1 MRQFGKATFMG
12 SAKALGRAA
21 ILFAAVLATS
31 CGTSRAGS
39 PPAAPAPEVV
49 RLWPGA
55 APGTESWSGAEVE
68 VDADVPGAGKVH
80 IVTNVTTPTAT
91 VFRPPAGKANGA
103 AMLVLPGG
111 AFRALVWD
119 LDGTEVAEWLNRR
132 GITAFV
138 LRYRVRPPT
147 EQGPG
152 GPESFDAFFTRTQPA
167 RDIAVA
173 DARRALAHVR
183 ANAARYGITANRV
196 GAIGFSA
203 GAMATMDLALGS
215 DPASR
220 PDFAAAVYGAM
231 PADAAPPAGAPPV
244 FIVAAQ
250 DDPQVPSARSLDI
263 HRSWTAAKRPAE
275 LHLYEKGGHGFGIR
289 TRNQPVDRWRDA
301 FEAWLIAR
309 GLATAAR
316 E

>member
-1 MRQFGKATFMG
+1 MTKCGRQFVKNGVRAW
-12 SAKALGRAA
+12 ALLAA
-21 ILFAAVLATS
+21 LMIAS
-31 CGTSRAGS
+31 CGTGHAG
-39 PPAAPAPEVV
+39 APAPAPVAEIV

-55 APGTESWSGAEVE
+55 APGTEGWSGEEVE
-68 VDADVPGAGKVH
+68 LDADVPGAGKVH
-80 IVTNVTTPTAT
+80 VVTNVTTPTIT

-132 GITAFV
+132 GVTAFV

-173 DARRALAHVR
+173 DARRALAYVR
-183 ANAARYGITANRV
+183 TNAARYGIAGDRV

-203 GAMATMDLALGS
+203 GAMATMELALGS
-215 DPASR
+215 DLAVR

-231 PADAAPPAGAPPV
+231 PSDAVPPAGAPPV
-244 FIVAAQ
+244 FIVAAL
-250 DDPQVPSARSLDI
+250 DDPQVLSTRSLDI
-263 HRSWTAAKRPAE
+263 YRSWTAAKQPAE

-289 TRNQPVDRWRDA
+289 TRNQPTDRWRDA

-309 GLATAAR
+309 GLANAPAVK
-316 E
+316 

>member
-1 MRQFGKATFMG
+1 M
-12 SAKALGRAA
+12 
-21 ILFAAVLATS
+21 
-31 CGTSRAGS
+31 
-39 PPAAPAPEVV
+39 
-49 RLWPGA
+49 
-55 APGTESWSGAEVE
+55 
-68 VDADVPGAGKVH
+68 
-80 IVTNVTTPTAT
+80 T

-152 GPESFDAFFTRTQPA
+152 GPESFDAFFTRTRPA

-173 DARRALAHVR
+173 DARRAIAHVR
-183 ANAARYGITANRV
+183 TNAARYGIAAGQV

-203 GAMATMDLALGS
+203 GAMATMDLALGT
-215 DPASR
+215 DPAVR
-220 PDFAAAVYGAM
+220 PNFAATVYGAM
-231 PADAAPPAGAPPV
+231 PPDATPPAGAPPV
-244 FIVAAQ
+244 FIAAAQ
-250 DDPQVPSARSLDI
+250 DDPQVPSTRSLGI
-263 HRSWTAAKRPAE
+263 YRSWTAAKQPAE
-275 LHLYEKGGHGFGIR
+275 LHLFEKGGHGFGIR
-289 TRNQPVDRWRDA
+289 TRNQPADRWRDA